1 MRRSVLRHSH
11 FWKITMRHSFFR
23 VIAIVIIF
31 TVVPSFAAPKKE
43 KPVEPVKN
51 TSGPEVVDRVAA
63 VVNGSP
69 ITLSDLDY
77 RIMLYKKSRAG
88 QKLSD
93 RNSVL
98 DQFINEKIVEQVA
111 EEQSIHVTDVRVD
124 NDIADMMK
132 QSNISDR
139 AVFVKKI
146 ETEQG
151 MPFEMFRM
159 QIMRQ
164 LLMDQVMTYAV
175 DFTSPSRQDAE
186 EWYQKNKNIP
196 DLVQMN
202 YKQIFLR
209 TRNDSFEEQKAVSA
223 RLKELQNQLEKGV
236 SFEELARRESQDP
249 ESARNG
255 GSVGWVMLSKLDPM
269 IAGQVY
275 QGYRQG
281 GMGMLRSSQG
291 YFLVKYVGKR
301 TAPFSEV
308 ESQIYGMLS
317 FQRRVEQFT
326 KWLERRRDNSEV
338 NIYLEGYVRTKK
350 NEKSAG
356 PVRR

>member
-1 MRRSVLRHSH
+1 
-11 FWKITMRHSFFR
+11 MRHSFFR

-51 TSGPEVVDRVAA
+51 TTGPEVVDRVAA

-223 RLKELQNQLEKGV
+223 RLKELQSQLEKGV